1 MSRSRSPDRS
11 VPSHPVGAQLTHSS
25 AIASHDRPMS
35 PEPQAEREPEP
46 KRVRR
51 ESRVDDKAR
60 GKRLFGN
67 LLGTLQ
73 KFKTE
78 DKTSRTSEAVKRRE
92 EVAGRIAAKI
102 RSENNLHHE
111 IAESERE
118 LKTLRI
124 QTDSAE
130 YVLKHKDAA
139 VSVFKPVGFG
149 VGFGVSAESQMA
161 ARHAALRPTSRFL
174 YTTMPLEWEDPLYEG
189 NLLNPSPIPLN
200 HGPSKKPPPIGEPK
214 PLYYVSQSMPH
225 PLTAATQNTL
235 AAPGRRPQLPH
246 RQHRRAHRGRSSRSG
261 EGEAQ
266 RGRDVDQESGE
277 DPGALEQARG
287 VEKAD
292 PT

>member
-1 MSRSRSPDRS
+1 
-11 VPSHPVGAQLTHSS
+11 
-25 AIASHDRPMS
+25 MS
-35 PEPQAEREPEP
+35 PEPEAEREPEPEP

-78 DKTSRTSEAVKRRE
+78 DKTSRTSEAAKRRE

-139 VSVFKPVGFG
+139 VSVFILNSLVL
-149 VGFGVSAESQMA
+149 V
-161 ARHAALRPTSRFL
+161 ARLRVRWRRDMRRCDQHPGSCIPPCPSNGRIRSTRAICSILPPYRS
-174 YTTMPLEWEDPLYEG
+174 TTDHPRNHLPLE
-189 NLLNPSPIPLN
+189 SP
-200 HGPSKKPPPIGEPK
+200 
-214 PLYYVSQSMPH
+214 
-225 PLTAATQNTL
+225 
-235 AAPGRRPQLPH
+235 
-246 RQHRRAHRGRSSRSG
+246 SRS
-261 EGEAQ
+261 
-266 RGRDVDQESGE
+266 
-277 DPGALEQARG
+277 
-287 VEKAD
+287 
-292 PT
+292 TT

>member
-1 MSRSRSPDRS
+1 
-11 VPSHPVGAQLTHSS
+11 
-25 AIASHDRPMS
+25 MS
-35 PEPQAEREPEP
+35 PEPEAEREPEP

-78 DKTSRTSEAVKRRE
+78 DKTSRTSEAAKRRE

-124 QTDSAE
+124 QTDSTE

-139 VSVFKPVGFG
+139 VSVFNNLVL
-149 VGFGVSAESQMA
+149 V
-161 ARHAALRPTSRFL
+161 ARLRVRWRRD
-174 YTTMPLEWEDPLYEG
+174 MPRCD
-189 NLLNPSPIPLN
+189 
-200 HGPSKKPPPIGEPK
+200 
-214 PLYYVSQSMPH
+214 
-225 PLTAATQNTL
+225 
-235 AAPGRRPQLPH
+235 
-246 RQHRRAHRGRSSRSG
+246 QHRGFCTPPCLSNGRIRSTRATCLIPPLSRSITDHP
-261 EGEAQ
+261 
-266 RGRDVDQESGE
+266 RDHHPSES
-277 DPGALEQARG
+277 PSRS
-287 VEKAD
+287 
-292 PT
+292 TT